1 MYDTLSALKPDLN
14 HLITDSLY
22 KAFDQE
28 INRERELLASL
39 SSSLQTNLK
48 TTKEDVR
55 ALSVQKATSLELL
68 NDTEEITTS
77 RKFQVFAS
85 AFSTALQERL
95 DALPSQLKVE
105 QSPERF
111 NPSEED
117 HFTTRLLKNTKRL
130 TFSLGDLPRRVS
142 NVFRKNKQPRR
153 YWLHTVPVRNI
164 SKLYFQRELTNR
176 LIGVRAL
183 YLPTLSQAYQLLME
197 CSITS
202 SPVPEGFLTTL
213 DDRLQQ
219 NRKELNQALSTIFD
233 ELWSAFSD
241 ACEKANTW
249 EQKGSPYEE
258 GILEKRLQSTLQQW
272 EIKDRHWSNTFD
284 VLFEEWRSDMEVE
297 TLVAFAERDLETF
310 QTSLNKHLDEG
321 VFVHLQAVSDFITS
335 TQKAIRPEDDQL
347 VLKLK
352 KTNYQ
357 AQKQLDEKLIPQ
369 LMERLTGKSM
379 LNALAR
385 LQNDLTKALDGMI
398 TERKIA
404 KTAIDYLAPLPD
416 SEIASISL
424 HELIAFEILPTLNTK
439 LENTRS
445 FTLNKLN
452 TYTTLTSDLNHII
465 SFGIT
470 SAIKHAEEVPDDLSG
485 TYEIVTESLSRC
497 QQRIDEVQGGLDE
510 LRNELSVQIGD
521 NVKTYA
527 EAIQNL
533 TNNENVRTMRM
544 RILKAKAV
552 QQTKAYRQQLLD
564 GVRQRLAQAK
574 NATTLAYQ
582 NTVSWLAQTRE
593 RFLITAKKENPSRE
607 ISDFLSESQEIINS
621 LPVIYRNLYRIEP
634 VSDMEL
640 FVGRQQEYAQ
650 LTQAYEAWNSGRMS
664 SAALTGEKWSGL
676 TSMVNFTSASSPFNY
691 PVSRLKCMTSA
702 NATHQLIDFFHTLI
716 EEKTE
721 DLDEI
726 AQILNEGPRRIIILE
741 DLQNLYLRRIGGFM
755 TLSELLALISKTSKN
770 VFWVTTC
777 TVYAWE
783 YFTKTIHIQDVF
795 SYHIPL
801 QKPSEDELSAIVEKR
816 NRISGY
822 KIHFEADSTTASS
835 KKFARLSEE
844 EQQTFL
850 KKRFFA
856 SLIDFSESNISMAL
870 TFWLLSTK
878 KIDKNEIII
887 SEFKKPNLNFLQLL
901 SLDKIMA
908 LHLLILHDGLT
919 LEQFELV
926 HRSGKKHAFFIL
938 SMMLEDG
945 ILIQKNEHF
954 LVNPLVYRSIISL
967 LKSKNLIH

>member
-1 MYDTLSALKPDLN
+1 MYDIFSDLKPDIKQ
-14 HLITDSLY
+14 LISGPLY
-22 KAFDQE
+22 QAFERE
-28 INRERELLASL
+28 IHRERELLASL
-39 SSSLQTNLK
+39 ASSLRANLEA
-48 TTKEDVR
+48 TSDNTQ
-55 ALSVQKATSLELL
+55 ALSHQKATSLELL
-68 NDTEEITTS
+68 NDAEEITTS
-77 RKFQVFAS
+77 SEFADF
-85 AFSTALQERL
+85 APEFT
-95 DALPSQLKVE
+95 DALGNRIYNLPVSLKVE
-105 QSPERF
+105 QAADRF
-111 NPSEED
+111 KGLSDDPPS
-117 HFTTRLLKNTKRL
+117 TRLLKLTKRISFKI
-130 TFSLGDLPRRVS
+130 TDTPRRAA
-142 NVFRKNKQPRR
+142 NVFRRQKHPRR
-153 YWLHTVPVRNI
+153 YWSHCVPLRRI
-164 SKLYFQRELTNR
+164 SKLYFERELTLN
-176 LIGVRAL
+176 LIGIRTT

-202 SPVPEGFLTTL
+202 SPVPDGFLGTL
-213 DDRLQQ
+213 DDRLHQ
-219 NRKELNQALSTIFD
+219 NQKELKEALEALFED
-233 ELWSAFSD
+233 LWRAFLE
-241 ACEKANTW
+241 ACEKADTW

-258 GILEKRLQSTLQQW
+258 GIIEKRLQSTLQQW
-272 EIKDRHWSNTFD
+272 ETQDRHWSNTFD

-310 QTSLNKHLDEG
+310 DSSLKKQLDDS
-321 VFVHLQAVSDFITS
+321 VFVQLHAVSDFINS
-335 TQKAIRPEDDQL
+335 TRKEVKPEDEEL
-347 VLKLK
+347 LSKLK
-352 KTNYQ
+352 KINYQ
-357 AQKQLDEKLIPQ
+357 AQKQLDEQ
-369 LMERLTGKSM
+369 LMPKLMELLTGKSM
-379 LNALAR
+379 LNSLAR
-385 LQNDLTKALDGMI
+385 LQNDLTKALDRMI

-404 KTAIDYLAPLPD
+404 KNAIDYLSPLPD
-416 SEIASISL
+416 SEIATISL

-439 LENTRS
+439 LEHVRS
-445 FTLNKLN
+445 FTLDKLN
-452 TYTTLTSDLNHII
+452 SYITLTGDLNHII
-465 SFGIT
+465 SFGIS
-470 SAIKHAEEVPDDLSG
+470 SAIKHAEEDPKDLSG
-485 TYEIVTESLSRC
+485 TYEIVTESLDRC
-497 QQRIDEVQGGLDE
+497 QQRIEEVQSGLNE
-510 LRNELSVQIGD
+510 LRNEVSTQIGEA
-521 NVKTYA
+521 VKTYA

-552 QQTKAYRQQLLD
+552 QQTKAYRQQLVE
-564 GVRQRLAQAK
+564 GARQRMVQAK
-574 NATTLAYQ
+574 SVLTRSYQ
-582 NTVSWLAQTRE
+582 NTIDWLGHTRE
-593 RFLITAKKENPSRE
+593 RFLITAKKETPSRE
-607 ISDFLSESQEIINS
+607 ISDFLSESQEIINA

-634 VSDMEL
+634 VADMEL

-650 LTQAYEAWNSGRMS
+650 LTKAYDAWNVGRMS

-676 TSMVNFTSASSPFNY
+676 TSMVNFTSANSPFNY
-691 PVSRLKCMTSA
+691 PVARLKCMTSI
-702 NATHQLIDFFHTLI
+702 NATQQLIEFFHTLI
-716 EEKTE
+716 DVDTD
-721 DLDEI
+721 DLGEI
-726 AQILNEGPRRIIILE
+726 AQALNEGTRRVIIME
-741 DLQNLYLRRIGGFM
+741 DLQNLYLRRIGGFN

-777 TVYAWE
+777 TIYAWE

-801 QKPSEDELSAIVEKR
+801 QKPSEEELSAIVEKR

-822 KIHFEADSTTASS
+822 KIHFEADSTTASA
-835 KKFARLSEE
+835 KKFTKLSVVD
-844 EQQTFL
+844 QQAFL

-926 HRSGKKHAFFIL
+926 HRSGKQHAFFKL